1 MATARSAKRVGML
14 HRESGHR
21 TDEIGSFL
29 NLIEITLVYGILRSL
44 AFVQL

>member
-29 NLIEITLVYGILRSL
+29 NLIEITLVDGILRSL
-44 AFVQL
+44 ASVPL